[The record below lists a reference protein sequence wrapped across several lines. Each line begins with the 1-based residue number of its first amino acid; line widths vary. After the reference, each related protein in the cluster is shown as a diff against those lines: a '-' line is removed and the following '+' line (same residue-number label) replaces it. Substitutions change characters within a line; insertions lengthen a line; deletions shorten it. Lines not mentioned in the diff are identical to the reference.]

1 MPSYGSEKN
10 TEANGAVNPVI
21 MTRGDVADA
30 ISLEK
35 SDWTLDFRKLLGS
48 PRFGSVSEEWV
59 NIV

>member
-1 MPSYGSEKN
+1 
-10 TEANGAVNPVI
+10 